1 MGSGVANGGLM
12 RVWVRLLLT
21 CMALAGAHP
30 ALAGCA
36 PGVVELQGPRGV
48 SRFTVEVADTDAT
61 RSRGLMFRDRMA
73 TSAGMLFVYDRPA
86 RAVFW
91 MKNTLIP
98 LDMIFADAT
107 GTVQRVHENAVPH
120 DESAI
125 DGGAGVL
132 AVLEINGGLAR
143 RLAIGP
149 GTVMRHPAFAG
160 GPAAWPCN

>member
-1 MGSGVANGGLM
+1 MRRWVRVLVTGVALFAAAP
-12 RVWVRLLLT
+12 VS
-21 CMALAGAHP
+21 AA
-30 ALAGCA
+30 CA
-36 PGVVELQGPRGV
+36 PGVVELKGPRGLA
-48 SRFTVEVADTDAT
+48 RFSVELADTDAT

-107 GTVQRVHENAVPH
+107 GVVQRVHENAVPH
-120 DESAI
+120 DETPI

-143 RLAIGP
+143 RLGIGP
-149 GTVMRHPAFAG
+149 GTVMRHAAFAG
-160 GPAAWPCN
+160 GPAAWPCD